1 MNFINLLQ
9 IMYVLGNS
17 TFYLQHTHIH
27 TCRYNIYI
35 YIYIY
40 IAYMYP
46 NKLTNIPL
54 RKNVNKKNKN
64 VNKMTNT

>member
-1 MNFINLLQ
+1 MF
-9 IMYVLGNS
+9 VLGNS

-27 TCRYNIYI
+27 TYRYNK

-46 NKLTNIPL
+46 NKLTNIPP
-54 RKNVNKKNKN
+54 RKNVYKKNKN
-64 VNKMTNT
+64 VNKMTNI

>member
-1 MNFINLLQ
+1 
-9 IMYVLGNS
+9 MYVLGNS

-27 TCRYNIYI
+27 ICRYNIYIYIIYI